1 MYRQPAVLD
10 DDEIYLPAAQLGMGW
25 WDDAWKEVKSVA
37 KRVQKNPVVRG
48 LEKRAVEAGTS
59 ALRGA
64 AETGVAGA
72 ADAALTA
79 LGMPELAP
87 AADKLIDKGAAALQK
102 KGTAYLEQQIDASG
116 RGIRYMSPAGGGLRT
131 AGMQSQVGVGLRLSG
146 QGHERQHC
154 GGALRIAGSGLY
166 VPAGV
171 HGLVQGSGQACA

>member
-64 AETGVAGA
+64 AETGVAS
-72 ADAALTA
+72 T
-79 LGMPELAP
+79 
-87 AADKLIDKGAAALQK
+87 
-102 KGTAYLEQQIDASG
+102 
-116 RGIRYMSPAGGGLRT
+116 RGNS
-131 AGMQSQVGVGLRLSG
+131 
-146 QGHERQHC
+146 
-154 GGALRIAGSGLY
+154 
-166 VPAGV
+166 
-171 HGLVQGSGQACA
+171 VQT